1 VILSVRPERPPIA
14 VIGVG
19 NALMQ
24 DDGFG
29 PAMIAR
35 LEARG
40 GLPAS
45 VELVDVG
52 TAGFDLMHQLLGR
65 THVLLLDAVAGRAGD
80 APGTMAQLPHAQL
93 VAMPRHGARASPHEP
108 GVLAAI
114 QVAALA
120 GELPR
125 ELLLVGVV
133 PGSMAMGTELTEPVR
148 RAMNP
153 AEAIVRRAVQ
163 RWASGQP
170 YQTAPRADA
179 SAVAAAGGDAATP
192 HR

>member
-1 VILSVRPERPPIA
+1 VILSVRLERPPMA

-29 PAMIAR
+29 PAMIRR
-35 LEARG
+35 LASG
-40 GLPAS
+40 GAWPER

-65 THVLLLDAVAGRAGD
+65 THVLLLDAVA
-80 APGTMAQLPHAQL
+80 APGGEPPGTLVQVTHGQL
-93 VAMPRHGARASPHEP
+93 VTMPRRGARASPHEP
-108 GVLAAI
+108 GILAAI

-120 GELPR
+120 DELPQ

-133 PGSMAMGTELTEPVR
+133 PASMEMGTELSGPVTGALDAAEAAVR
-148 RAMNP
+148 RAINRWDG
-153 AEAIVRRAVQ
+153 ERRQ
-163 RWASGQP
+163 RGQ
-170 YQTAPRADA
+170 R
-179 SAVAAAGGDAATP
+179 
-192 HR
+192 